1 MTSSPGSLITVT
13 KSQEITAIRDC
24 KIDKSLCWRHT
35 GQKKDRHTGNICVSD
50 KVSRKVSKN
59 KQAEE

>member
-1 MTSSPGSLITVT
+1 VT
-13 KSQEITAIRDC
+13 KSQEITAIRDY
-24 KIDKSLCWRHT
+24 KIDKSLCGVT
-35 GQKKDRHTGNICVSD
+35 LDKKDRHTGNICVTD